1 MAKVDINTL
10 PDEAQKR
17 LFVRQMLE
25 DVQAL
30 EKMIADGWIE
40 SGVRRIGAEQEL
52 FLLDSTLQ
60 PVNTAIEILAQ
71 LPKESFTTELAQFNL
86 EANLL
91 PRVFAGS
98 CLSDMEG
105 ELLRLLE
112 LAREKARAARTQLV
126 MCGILPTLDK
136 SHLGIESLTPI
147 PRYKALND
155 ILVGL
160 RGGRFQAVIKGLDE
174 LNTHHDNVLLEA
186 CNTSFQLHWQV
197 AADEF
202 ASHYN
207 IAQLVVAPLLAA
219 GANSPVLLRHRL
231 WHETR
236 VALFQQSID
245 VRTEQKVQRGSRQR
259 VSFGDRWVKSS
270 ILEIYRDDIARFR
283 ALITTGED
291 QSPLEQLARG
301 EVPQLKALRLH
312 NGTVYRWNR
321 PCYGISDGKPHFRI
335 ECRVLPA
342 GPSVVDEL
350 ANAAFFYG
358 LMAALPQ
365 EYGDVSAKMRFDDAK
380 ANFFA
385 AARYGL
391 HARTSWLGGRAQGV
405 DTLILEH
412 LLPLAR
418 QGLRSRGVLG
428 ADVDRYLGVLEERVQ
443 SGRTG
448 AQWAFDSLA
457 AMGEKGRVVDRHR
470 SLTAAML
477 ERQQHNEPVH
487 RWELA
492 PLSTQASDRDAYL
505 TVGQVMTTD
514 LVTLHDDDI
523 VDYAASI
530 MEWERLRH
538 VPVEDRDGHL
548 VGMVTQ
554 LGLMRTLA
562 HSTQDGVPLT
572 VGEVMEKNPVV
583 ISPDAST
590 IDAIEAMRAHK
601 LSALPVVRDGKLV
614 GIVTEH
620 DFFELTASLMVRWLK
635 EEQSARE
642 GSGQGPAGN

>member
-1 MAKVDINTL
+1 MAKVDVNTL
-10 PDEAQKR
+10 PDEAHKR

-30 EKMIADGWIE
+30 DRMITEGWIE
-40 SGVRRIGAEQEL
+40 KGVRRIGAEQEL

-60 PVNTAIEILAQ
+60 PVNKALPILAR

-91 PRVFAGS
+91 PRVFGGT

-105 ELLRLLE
+105 ELLHLLD
-112 LAREKARAARTQLV
+112 LARDAAREEKTQLV
-126 MCGILPTLDK
+126 MCGILPTLDQ

-197 AADEF
+197 SAEEF
-202 ASHYN
+202 ARHYN

-245 VRTEQKVQRGSRQR
+245 VRTEQKVQRGMRQR
-259 VSFGDRWVKSS
+259 VSFGDRWVKDS

-291 QSPLEQLARG
+291 QSPLEMLDRG

-321 PCYGISDGKPHFRI
+321 PCYGISEGKPHFRI

-342 GPSVVDEL
+342 GPSVIDEM

-358 LMAALPQ
+358 LMAALPE
-365 EYGDVSAKMRFDDAK
+365 EYGDVSKSMRFDDAK

-391 HARTSWLGGRAQGV
+391 HARVSWLGGRAQGV

-418 QGLRSRGVLG
+418 KGLQARGV
-428 ADVDRYLGVLEERVQ
+428 ASSDIERYLGVLHERVQ
-443 SGRTG
+443 SGRSG
-448 AQWAFDSLA
+448 AQWGLDSIA

-470 SLTAAML
+470 SLTAAMI
-477 ERQQHNEPVH
+477 ERQKDNEPVH
-487 RWELA
+487 RWDLA
-492 PLSTQASDRDAYL
+492 PLSTHASDRDAYL

-538 VPVEDRDGHL
+538 VPVEDREGHL

-554 LGLMRTLA
+554 LGLMRTLT
-562 HSTQDGVPLT
+562 HSTQDGIPLT
-572 VGEVMEKNPVV
+572 VGEVMEKSPVTV
-583 ISPDAST
+583 APEAST
-590 IDAIEAMRAHK
+590 IQAIELMRTHK
-601 LSALPVVRDGKLV
+601 LTALPVVRDGKLV
-614 GIVTEH
+614 GLVTEH
-620 DFFELTASLMVRWLK
+620 DFFELTASLMLRWLK
-635 EEQSARE
+635 ED
-642 GSGQGPAGN
+642 